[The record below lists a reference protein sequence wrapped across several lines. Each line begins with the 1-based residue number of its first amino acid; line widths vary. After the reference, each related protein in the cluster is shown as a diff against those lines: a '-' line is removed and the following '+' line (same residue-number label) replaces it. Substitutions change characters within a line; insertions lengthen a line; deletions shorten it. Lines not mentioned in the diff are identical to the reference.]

1 MFVPSLRSCVA
12 KWIAQRDAEKEQA
25 RMRTRIAYLN
35 RSDYSA
41 TDNHAIMIT

>member
-1 MFVPSLRSCVA
+1 MFVHSLRLCVV
-12 KWIAQRDAEKEQA
+12 KRIAQRDAEKEQA

-35 RSDYSA
+35 RSDYPA